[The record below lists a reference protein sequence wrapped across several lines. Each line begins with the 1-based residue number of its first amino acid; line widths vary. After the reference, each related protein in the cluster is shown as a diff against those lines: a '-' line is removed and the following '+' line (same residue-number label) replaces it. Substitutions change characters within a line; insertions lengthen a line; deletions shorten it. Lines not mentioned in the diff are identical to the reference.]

1 VIVRESSGTTHI
13 ENRWLVA
20 LAVLAVFLVLTL
32 LSGRVKTFPVW
43 VPCTLMVAF
52 FGSELA
58 LRFATV
64 KTMWLRIE
72 KFVTVTFVLVAGV
85 ALMVNLGYVLR
96 QMVHGSNRLSSLTLL
111 ESSIAVWVTNLLLF
125 SLVYWRMDRGGPE
138 ARANHIDTKPDW
150 LFPQEGAPDKAP
162 TDWRPTFVD
171 YLFLAFSTATAFS
184 STDVLP
190 ITSRAKSLMMIE
202 SVVSLVTLIAV
213 VARAINTLGT

>member
-85 ALMVNLGYVLR
+85 ALMVNLGYGASTNGAWFESAEQSYAPGIKHCGVG
-96 QMVHGSNRLSSLTLL
+96 HESASLLPGLL
-111 ESSIAVWVTNLLLF
+111 E
-125 SLVYWRMDRGGPE
+125 DG
-138 ARANHIDTKPDW
+138 
-150 LFPQEGAPDKAP
+150 
-162 TDWRPTFVD
+162 
-171 YLFLAFSTATAFS
+171 
-184 STDVLP
+184 
-190 ITSRAKSLMMIE
+190 SRRSRSPSQPHRYK
-202 SVVSLVTLIAV
+202 T
-213 VARAINTLGT
+213 